1 MFTSYAISDVEYYLE
16 EAEKLRNMEAGAVLE
31 KAQKAMLAGDFDDA
45 ADLLPEVSEAARAG
59 KVEFVQAHI
68 KALKRELFIA
78 SEQFDRDDRDG
89 AAKRVAAVEVRLG
102 VVFDAAKHKRDRM
115 TYYVDGGTSAG
126 EGRGTWWSPK
136 LGQLMPMVDGGS
148 EVSPTALRA
157 LARGEHPTT
166 GKPMI
171 QGNRPERKAGYDL
184 QLSDPKSVSV
194 LKAAAE
200 MAGTMKDGRL
210 LHELIGEAK
219 QRSVRR
225 ALDFIVDLEL
235 VVTRRGKGGKNVEPV
250 ADFAIACFHHTTSR
264 AGDPQEHD
272 HLILMNAVVRK
283 DGSTGTLDNL
293 TILRYQRAI
302 GAAYDTAM
310 SAEMEGLGFAV
321 EKDENTFKLAG
332 VPADVT
338 KLFSKRNNDI
348 QAAAEEAGFA
358 TADDRGRARR
368 IALSTRN
375 KKDDVPERAELMAPG
390 GLWEREMAGLG
401 WSPAALL
408 ESASAARFR
417 RDDDMIRASVDFED
431 AKPFLRKAAAEKA
444 VAVTEEMEAVLERRH
459 ILKEVMDRM
468 MGLGT
473 VDEALAEITRME
485 ADGKLVR
492 VGTIEESN
500 EPVYATPEM
509 IEAERS
515 IVTGSLERR
524 GEREFVSPT
533 AVNAAIARRGTMTEE
548 QADAVRH
555 SLNDDGVTVV
565 EGFAGTGKSFSLGA
579 VADAAR
585 DVGLHVFVVAMSH
598 KAKGV
603 IANDTLTDET
613 SARAVAGMVARLSN
627 ADHKDH
633 IKLTK
638 RDLILIDEAGMVG
651 TKDLAK
657 VLAYARLAGAKVVLA
672 GDTRQLQPVSA
683 GAPMCVLAKLL
694 GTQRIETIIR
704 QSKSVHASWM
714 IPASKD
720 FATGHPD
727 RAMEAYAAK
736 GRLHLGKDAADTM
749 ARLAADWKA
758 YVLAQPVTA
767 KSHEDRLVVAGRTRD
782 VTALNPLLRE
792 AYREAG
798 RLKGEDVTIAAFVRG
813 RDPKLADLKLAA
825 GDRLI
830 FGESVR
836 VQGVEINVKTKDAVN
851 NSDMATL
858 THVSKDADPIVHL
871 VFDKATNGKKMEVT
885 CRWSELVGYRA
896 EDAPDS
902 ERHPIVQ
909 HGYAVTTHASQ
920 GSTVNTCLVY
930 NGHGMGMEST
940 YVAMTRHRH
949 EAAMYVDTS
958 RIVDRLESR
967 KDVHT
972 FAISSAGKGGGPD
985 AELGDKELRTGG
997 GYSDADLTKVLL
1009 HEVMRS
1015 ESKRNISD
1023 FFEDK
1028 TAWAYDRPQP
1038 LVEADMPDLTAV
1050 VARQAA
1056 PRSAEDTAASMSA
1069 LDKLVSQ
1076 GGIVLTEPLMRSPFG
1091 PRFGTRPVN
1100 QEVRPSA
1107 VVEALVQRMASR
1119 EEGPAYPVP
1128 DVPVAPFGQGHR
1140 TEAGRALIARM
1151 AERLEMPMDADRG
1164 LADDIE
1170 IVDGTYED
1178 ELSPPAFTIA
1188 RDESHR
1194 LIDTA
1199 IETLKPA
1206 PVVVSRSATEAEIL
1220 AAAET
1225 ARLAAEAAARLA
1237 DSQARSI

>member
-31 KAQKAMLAGDFDDA
+31 KAQKAMLAGDFEDA
-45 ADLLPEVSEAARAG
+45 AKSLPEVSEAARAG
-59 KVEFVQAHI
+59 NVEVVQAHI
-68 KALKRELFIA
+68 NALKRELFIA
-78 SEQFDRDDRDG
+78 SKMFERGDREG
-89 AAKRVAAVEVRLG
+89 AARHVAGVEEWLG
-102 VVFDAAKHKRDRM
+102 VVFDEAKHKRDRM

-136 LGQLMPMVDGGS
+136 LGQSMPMVDGGS

-157 LARGEHPTT
+157 LARGEHPVT
-166 GKPMI
+166 GKAMI

-235 VVTRRGKGGKNVEPV
+235 VVTRRGKGGKIVEPV

-264 AGDPQEHD
+264 AGDMQEHD

-310 SAEMEGLGFAV
+310 SAEMEALGFAV
-321 EKDENTFKLAG
+321 EKDENTFRLAG

-358 TADDRGRARR
+358 TADDRGRARSL
-368 IALSTRN
+368 ALSTRT
-375 KKDDVPERAELMAPG
+375 KKEDVPERSELMG
-390 GLWEREMAGLG
+390 RWEREMAGLG

-417 RDDDMIRASVDFED
+417 RDDDMIRSGVDFED
-431 AKPFLRKAAAEKA
+431 AKPFLRKAAAEKG

-459 ILKEVMDRM
+459 ILKNVMDRM

-485 ADGKLVR
+485 TEGKLVR

-500 EPVYATPEM
+500 EPVFATPEM

-515 IVTGSLERR
+515 IITGSLERR
-524 GEREFVSPT
+524 NEREFVSPA
-533 AVNAAIARRGTMTEE
+533 AVTAAIARRKTMTEE

-555 SLNDDGVTVV
+555 SLNNDGVAVV

-585 DVGLHVFVVAMSH
+585 DVGLHVYVVAMSH

-704 QSKSVHASWM
+704 QSKSVHAAWM

-720 FATGHPD
+720 LATGHPD

-736 GRLHLGKDAADTM
+736 ERLHLGRDATDTM

-758 YVLAQPVTA
+758 DVLAQPITA

-782 VTALNPLLRE
+782 VTALNPLLRD
-792 AYREAG
+792 AYREVG

-830 FGESVR
+830 FGESVK
-836 VQGVEINVKTKDAVN
+836 VKGIEINVRTKDAVN

-858 THVSKDADPIVHL
+858 THISNEADPMVHL
-871 VFDKATNGKKMEVT
+871 VFDKATDGKKLEVT

-949 EAAMYVDTS
+949 ESAMYVDTS

-985 AELGDKELRTGG
+985 AELGEKELRKGG

-1028 TAWAYDRPQP
+1028 TAWAYDLPQP
-1038 LVEADMPDLTAV
+1038 LQEADMPVLAAV
-1050 VARQAA
+1050 VARQAT

-1069 LDKLVSQ
+1069 LDKLVTQ

-1091 PRFGTRPVN
+1091 PRSGTRPVN

-1107 VVEALVQRMASR
+1107 VVEALVARMASR

-1151 AERLEMPMDADRG
+1151 AERLETPMAETHEPMDDF
-1164 LADDIE
+1164 E

-1178 ELSPPAFTIA
+1178 ELSPPAFTIPH
-1188 RDESHR
+1188 DESHR

-1199 IETLKPA
+1199 VETMTPKPD
-1206 PVVVSRSATEAEIL
+1206 V
-1220 AAAET
+1220 AAAAQAAEEEAKAIVAAEA
-1225 ARLAAEAAARLA
+1225 ARLAA
-1237 DSQARSI
+1237 SQAPGRSI